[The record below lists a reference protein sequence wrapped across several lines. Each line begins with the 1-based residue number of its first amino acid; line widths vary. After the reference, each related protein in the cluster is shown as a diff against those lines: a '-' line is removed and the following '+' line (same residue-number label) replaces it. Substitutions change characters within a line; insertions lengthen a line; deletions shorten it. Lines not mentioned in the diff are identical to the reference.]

1 MSNHNM
7 IEAFRF
13 KDLSE
18 NISAIID
25 DYDKTIYEEQQKEDI
40 GNVPSPI
47 LKKKMK
53 KLNEQ
58 LTFLRAENRLLYNY
72 LKWWCKQKIVQN
84 QLSDLFD
91 QSVPPT
97 SDTQKYIPHQILKRS
112 SRQPLTNEKKREIAE
127 VSFKVLLAYSQKYS
141 INSTRYIEECQDLLE
156 TNEENIIYLEIEQLA
171 LEKFIQKLH
180 HDAKTLQ
187 KKIAA
192 EELIEY
198 FKDRIRYHEAMKER
212 KSQKSV
218 RLRFNIDGIE
228 KSIKKVH
235 QLVDTVTEVDFD
247 QLHIEIQK
255 QLRELNAKNK
265 TLIFCKRQQSDANMN
280 LNAKKKLKALTKI
293 RDEIAIRNQQ
303 LTHYNELKKKMEDE
317 ILDYEK
323 INEPL
328 REMTVSYRVP
338 SINDYVNLKY
348 KQLNL
353 HRQFAVWKRKVQ
365 IAERELRLR
374 RTEANRY
381 PERIIHPW
389 KSLKNPDMR
398 LLKIYEKLDEQR
410 TPLSSPQKMMVLNLK
425 DTPIKSIA
433 I

>member
-1 MSNHNM
+1 PH
-7 IEAFRF
+7 
-13 KDLSE
+13 
-18 NISAIID
+18 
-25 DYDKTIYEEQQKEDI
+25 
-40 GNVPSPI
+40 
-47 LKKKMK
+47 
-53 KLNEQ
+53 
-58 LTFLRAENRLLYNY
+58 
-72 LKWWCKQKIVQN
+72 
-84 QLSDLFD
+84 LF
-91 QSVPPT
+91 
-97 SDTQKYIPHQILKRS
+97 
-112 SRQPLTNEKKREIAE
+112 
-127 VSFKVLLAYSQKYS
+127 
-141 INSTRYIEECQDLLE
+141 
-156 TNEENIIYLEIEQLA
+156 
-171 LEKFIQKLH
+171 
-180 HDAKTLQ
+180 
-187 KKIAA
+187 
-192 EELIEY
+192 
-198 FKDRIRYHEAMKER
+198 
-212 KSQKSV
+212 
-218 RLRFNIDGIE
+218 
-228 KSIKKVH
+228 
-235 QLVDTVTEVDFD
+235 TE
-247 QLHIEIQK
+247 
-255 QLRELNAKNK
+255 
-265 TLIFCKRQQSDANMN
+265 
-280 LNAKKKLKALTKI
+280 LKALTKI